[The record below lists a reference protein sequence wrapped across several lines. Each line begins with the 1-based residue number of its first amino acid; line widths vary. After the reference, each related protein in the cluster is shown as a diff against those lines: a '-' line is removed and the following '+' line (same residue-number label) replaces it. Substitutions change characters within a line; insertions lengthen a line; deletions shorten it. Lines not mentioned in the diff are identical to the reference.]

1 MPANHLNNGHKSSS
15 SKRANGKLQQILAN
29 ENQLNLLYKFLIN
42 FVIGGIWFII
52 GTRNVWTFC
61 LTTCIWP
68 SLLYII
74 YLFNNN
80 FMNKRFHEN
89 SMARTKYLTF
99 IAQNVAIFF
108 IYFFLNNYWLSQL
121 VTWALRINMIECLL
135 DVIKDKRYLLIIPC
149 TMFIF
154 PYFVNITFPTLMFE
168 LHPNYMMVWKETNV
182 WLIINYTT
190 WYISWIVYRN
200 KRITTIMNIIFPL
213 CVPPSLWFAARTFT
227 GSFMLWFGNI
237 SIADQFSHHQSIT
250 ERKIFVGIWDA
261 VFSMIFIAIYLQPY
275 LANIEIV

>member
-108 IYFFLNNYWLSQL
+108 IYFFF
-121 VTWALRINMIECLL
+121 C
-135 DVIKDKRYLLIIPC
+135 
-149 TMFIF
+149 FI
-154 PYFVNITFPTLMFE
+154 YI
-168 LHPNYMMVWKETNV
+168 
-182 WLIINYTT
+182 
-190 WYISWIVYRN
+190 WY
-200 KRITTIMNIIFPL
+200 
-213 CVPPSLWFAARTFT
+213 
-227 GSFMLWFGNI
+227 
-237 SIADQFSHHQSIT
+237 
-250 ERKIFVGIWDA
+250 
-261 VFSMIFIAIYLQPY
+261 
-275 LANIEIV
+275 